1 MKLFFVL
8 FPLFLVMGVTLLIAG
23 KIKKNL
29 NLVEWGNAWF
39 GASAFPFLFILMCL
53 FI

>member
-8 FPLFLVMGVTLLIAG
+8 FPLFLVMGVTLLIVG

-29 NLVEWGNAWF
+29 NLVEWGKALAY
-39 GASAFPFLFILMCL
+39 GSIFPFLIIFMCIL
-53 FI
+53 